1 MSVEEGSERRSSS
14 PPKTTSERSGVSPT
28 PVFPTTG
35 WISIREPGGRTTC
48 FDWKDA
54 ELGEFSMV
62 YEDANIRK
70 GYYNSRF
77 TRLDG

>member
-1 MSVEEGSERRSSS
+1 MSVEEEKRAEVVVAAQNNVGTIWRFAYASLSNNRLDFYPRA
-14 PPKTTSERSGVSPT
+14 
-28 PVFPTTG
+28 
-35 WISIREPGGRTTC
+35 GGPHYL

-54 ELGEFSMV
+54 ELGQFSMV